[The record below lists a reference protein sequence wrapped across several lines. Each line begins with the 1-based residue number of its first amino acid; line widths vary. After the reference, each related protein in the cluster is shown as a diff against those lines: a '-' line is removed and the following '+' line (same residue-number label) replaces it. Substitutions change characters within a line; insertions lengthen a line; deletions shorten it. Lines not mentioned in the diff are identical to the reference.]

1 MADFAHVENDTLRA
15 VLEGRIAPLTA
26 TLNGCL
32 EVTFT
37 ALGYDLLSREL
48 PFEVLQAR
56 SDAAN
61 SAEAAYDDGD
71 NAAALAALRQYWS
84 I

>member
-1 MADFAHVENDTLRA
+1 MTDFAHVENDTLRA

-26 TLNGCL
+26 TLGGCL

-48 PFEVLQAR
+48 PFEVLTAR
-56 SDAAN
+56 HDAAAM
-61 SAEAAYDDGD
+61 AEEAYDNGD
-71 NAAALAALRQYWS
+71 NDAALAALRQCWS